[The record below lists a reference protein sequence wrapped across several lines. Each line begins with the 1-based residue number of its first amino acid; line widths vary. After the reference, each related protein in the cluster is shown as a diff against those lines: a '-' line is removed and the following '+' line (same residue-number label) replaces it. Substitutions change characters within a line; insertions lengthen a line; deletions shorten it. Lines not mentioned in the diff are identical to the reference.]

1 MFQLR
6 KLLPRR
12 LKSLTYYM
20 THPVSYP
27 LNLAITSSF
36 SGMGKTPNDMAIWK
50 QLEFNSRKSG
60 WKIDHSICIS
70 LIEWI
75 WVFFI
80 SLRAIFIIFFVNF
93 VWIFFSFFY
102 WSFGSLSIFKN
113 SSQILALCDIHCEYF
128 LPLCPLPFDF
138 VSKWVL
144 SYTFF
149 SQIYQSFIVPRFWI
163 RVTKF
168 SLHQGFKGEEFILL
182 VLAWF
187 HSLHLDP

>member
-60 WKIDHSICIS
+60 WKIPSSWCFIPTSLLQPCSTSETWGDQGCANNLTASSPGKENPGLSPFLWYKYFQHEQFQLTYVVSLNLELGIS
-70 LIEWI
+70 
-75 WVFFI
+75 
-80 SLRAIFIIFFVNF
+80 R
-93 VWIFFSFFY
+93 
-102 WSFGSLSIFKN
+102 
-113 SSQILALCDIHCEYF
+113 Q
-128 LPLCPLPFDF
+128 
-138 VSKWVL
+138 
-144 SYTFF
+144 
-149 SQIYQSFIVPRFWI
+149 
-163 RVTKF
+163 
-168 SLHQGFKGEEFILL
+168 
-182 VLAWF
+182 
-187 HSLHLDP
+187 